1 MMEVVRKC
9 VRMLNLQSPTTAPL
23 LGGKLDRASITTRC
37 VLVALHQKWEIFSR
51 IKAKT

>member
-9 VRMLNLQSPTTAPL
+9 VRMLNLQSPHRSSPR
-23 LGGKLDRASITTRC
+23 GKLDQASITTRC
-37 VLVALHQKWEIFSR
+37 VLVALPKNEIFSR